1 MKIELTNEEA
11 LGLAGVA
18 VKMAAKKE
26 TFDTVC
32 CIGCNMKERT
42 LKAAEAI
49 QKVLAEDNI
58 ELTVLNN
65 VLYDQSAM
73 EQLQGVKGAFLLEK
87 AGETLYDEIMK
98 ELELLNRQDIKILG
112 VVVVE

>member
-1 MKIELTNEEA
+1 M
-11 LGLAGVA
+11 A
-18 VKMAAKKE
+18 VKIAAKKE
-26 TFDTVC
+26 SFDAVC
-32 CIGCNMKERT
+32 CIGCDMKEEV
-42 LKAAEAI
+42 LKVADAV
-49 QKVLAEDNI
+49 QKALKGENI

-87 AGETLYDEIMK
+87 AGNTMYDEVAK
-98 ELELLNRQDIKILG
+98 ELELLNRQGIKILG